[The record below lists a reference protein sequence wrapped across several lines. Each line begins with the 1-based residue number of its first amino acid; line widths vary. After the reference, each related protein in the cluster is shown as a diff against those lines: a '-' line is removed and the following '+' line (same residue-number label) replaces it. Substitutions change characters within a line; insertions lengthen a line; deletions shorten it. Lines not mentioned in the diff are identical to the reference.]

1 MSDSSSAPAV
11 LGIETSCD
19 DTSVGIVAGGR
30 CLALATQSSVDEHA
44 AWGGIVPEL
53 AARQHI
59 LAIGAVLEQALSDAG
74 LELDAV
80 AAIAATYGPGL
91 AGSLLVGYNFA
102 QGLAVRLGR
111 PLYPVNHL
119 AAHAHA
125 CWLDRAPGAVPRFPA
140 ICLLVS
146 GGHSELTVMGGP
158 LDHRILG
165 RTRDDAVGEA
175 FDKAARIMG
184 LGFPGGPAI
193 QAAASDARSAGLK
206 PYRLPRPRLKGS
218 WDFSLAG
225 IKSAIGR
232 ARSGKLG
239 PHERG
244 QIFGPSDPGEFE
256 RAAPQAIG
264 RMAIALE
271 EAVADMLVRNALAAA
286 KRYKAHS
293 VLLCGG
299 VAANLRLRAKLTAES
314 PVPVHVPDFAYCVDN
329 GAMVAISGAMTGW
342 KFGAFPDIDPGLKLP
357 DSTGASSP

>member
-1 MSDSSSAPAV
+1 MSDSNSIAV

-19 DTSVGIVAGGR
+19 DTSIAIVRDRR

-59 LAIGAVLEQALSDAG
+59 LAIGPVLEQALADAG
-74 LELDAV
+74 LELAEID
-80 AAIAATYGPGL
+80 AIAATYGPGL
-91 AGSLLVGYNFA
+91 AGSLLVGYNFG
-102 QGLAVRLGR
+102 QGLAARLGI
-111 PLYPVNHL
+111 PLWPVNHL

-125 CWLDRAPGAVPRFPA
+125 CWLDLSPGDEPQFPA

-146 GGHSELTVMGGP
+146 GGHSELTVMHGP
-158 LDHRILG
+158 GDHRLLG

-193 QAAASDARSAGLK
+193 QAAAEQARATGLE
-206 PYRLPRPRLKGS
+206 PYRLPRPRLPDS
-218 WDFSLAG
+218 LDFSLAG

-232 ARSGKLG
+232 ARAGKLG

-244 QIFGPSDPGEFE
+244 QIFGASDPAEFE
-256 RAAPQAIG
+256 RASPDSIG
-264 RMAIALE
+264 RMAAGLE
-271 EAVADMLVRNALAAA
+271 DAIADMLIKNTLLAAR
-286 KRYKAHS
+286 RYSARS

-299 VAANLRLRAKLTAES
+299 VAANLRLRSRLSADS
-314 PVPVHVPDFAYCVDN
+314 PLKVHVPDFAYCVDN
-329 GAMVAISGAMTGW
+329 GAMVAISGDMSGW
-342 KFGAFPDIDPGLKLP
+342 SAGAFPDIDPGLKLP
-357 DSTGASSP
+357 GPNPAAR